1 LRAVK
6 RSATGRD
13 GSETA
18 AQAPFET
25 PLAPQTWPAK
35 TRVTL
40 KFLRLFPFRI
50 RRRLGAFHLG
60 REQTRHFW
68 MALALGEIA
77 PLFEH
82 LERTR
87 YVALG
92 EIDAGL
98 AKDAA

>member
-1 LRAVK
+1 
-6 RSATGRD
+6 
-13 GSETA
+13 
-18 AQAPFET
+18 
-25 PLAPQTWPAK
+25 
-35 TRVTL
+35 
-40 KFLRLFPFRI
+40 
-50 RRRLGAFHLG
+50 
-60 REQTRHFW
+60 

-98 AKDAA
+98 AKDAGVALALGTGIHE